1 MAAHN
6 GLLAPLAMFIIAGA
20 YYFLSAQRIINE
32 DFMDHSVRQMVGLMY
47 LSDVGFNLVTAHLAS
62 KSEGK
67 KKASKKA
74 KKCSSSS
81 DAASASSDAGKKT
94 KKEKKKKGD

>member
-1 MAAHN
+1 
-6 GLLAPLAMFIIAGA
+6 MFIIAGA

-67 KKASKKA
+67 KKASKK
-74 KKCSSSS
+74 SS
-81 DAASASSDAGKKT
+81 APLGGTPRPGPEPPPAHLPRRARVRV
-94 KKEKKKKGD
+94 

>member
-47 LSDVGFNLVTAHLAS
+47 LSDVGFNLSPPTWHPSPRARRRHPRSPPDSLAPPAWS
-62 KSEGK
+62 
-67 KKASKKA
+67 
-74 KKCSSSS
+74 
-81 DAASASSDAGKKT
+81 
-94 KKEKKKKGD
+94 